1 FQTTFCYVRVI
12 SALSFKAPNRR
23 QNRTQFPL
31 NLRVVLNIKSNHDA
45 DDKGGSY
52 ESKKEEL
59 PPFSDDLCLK
69 NGDFLFYPSVSE

>member
-1 FQTTFCYVRVI
+1 M
-12 SALSFKAPNRR
+12 
-23 QNRTQFPL
+23 
-31 NLRVVLNIKSNHDA
+31 VLNIKSNHDA